1 VEEAID
7 LLAEHGDEA
16 KVLAGGQSLIPLLS
30 LRLARPAY
38 VVDINHVDDLGAI
51 GNGTGLTLGALVR
64 HRTLE
69 RSHLVRATNPL
80 VAAAARCIGHAAIRT
95 RGTIGGS
102 LAHADPAA
110 ELPAVLLALDGEIEV
125 RSTRGTRTVLASD
138 LFQGRL
144 MTSLEPD
151 ELLTTV
157 RIPALSPRRGWSFLE
172 FSRRSRD
179 IAIVG
184 VAATVRLGADGQID
198 EARLAFAGVD
208 STPRRS
214 TDVESM
220 LAGTAPSAELW
231 SAAAHDAAAALEP
244 MGDVHGSAGYRRHLA
259 ATLARRAL
267 EDAHR
272 RALETAA

>member
-1 VEEAID
+1 
-7 LLAEHGDEA
+7 
-16 KVLAGGQSLIPLLS
+16 
-30 LRLARPAY
+30 
-38 VVDINHVDDLGAI
+38 
-51 GNGTGLTLGALVR
+51 LGALVR

-110 ELPAVLLALDGEIEV
+110 ELPAVLVALDGEVEV
-125 RSTRGTRTVLASD
+125 RSTRGTRTVLARD

-157 RIPALSPRRGWSFLE
+157 RIPALAPGSGWSFLE

-220 LAGTAPSAELW
+220 LAGTAPSVELW

-272 RALETAA
+272 RALEEVA